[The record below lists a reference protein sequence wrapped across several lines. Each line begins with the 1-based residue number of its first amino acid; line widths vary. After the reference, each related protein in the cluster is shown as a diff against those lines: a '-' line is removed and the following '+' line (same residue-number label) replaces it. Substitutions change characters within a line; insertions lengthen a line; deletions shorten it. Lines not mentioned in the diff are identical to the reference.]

1 MTNFCL
7 NTLCLKYNS
16 EYDENRIQ
24 NVLDKTLIF
33 LTETWQKHKKLT
45 QHDLRLYV
53 DVNPGQIGIFNYKE
67 YYNTLRQRAKFGY
80 SSLRNLLIALSKI
93 QTFAPYY
100 TDPSFED
107 ESLDNLC
114 NKKVHLEFDISRTLI
129 PNASNYQP
137 DATIFY
143 FAFERQMILLS
154 LAIQHCWEKEKICF
168 VVLDDS
174 NESQNCEVENICVHA
189 ENKNAVEQKFFPY
202 SILDE
207 GYFKRTGHKCQGQE
221 IYIELRTC
229 RYWCLDNKHK
239 DHYEVFSSTFE
250 HLGVAD
256 ITTYVLD
263 NAKAVPG
270 RNIKSE
276 FS

>member
-1 MTNFCL
+1 M
-7 NTLCLKYNS
+7 
-16 EYDENRIQ
+16 
-24 NVLDKTLIF
+24 
-33 LTETWQKHKKLT
+33 
-45 QHDLRLYV
+45 DL
-53 DVNPGQIGIFNYKE
+53 FNYKK
-67 YYNTLRQRAKFGY
+67 YYSDLRQRAKTGF
-80 SSLRNLLIALSKI
+80 SKLRNLLMALTKI
-93 QTFAPYY
+93 QTYAPYY
-100 TDPSFED
+100 TDPSFEN
-107 ESLDNLC
+107 ESLESLC
-114 NKKVHLEFDISRTLI
+114 DKRVYLEFDDSRVLI
-129 PNASNYQP
+129 PSDSNYQP

-168 VVLDDS
+168 VALDDS

-229 RYWCLDNKHK
+229 RYWCLDNMHK

-256 ITTYVLD
+256 IKTFILD
-263 NAKAVPG
+263 SSKKVPG
-270 RNIKSE
+270 RSIRSE
-276 FS
+276 FL